1 MIVKQSHVTMTSE
14 HHKES
19 SVTVVAEGGLTIEEA
34 KAKAFASEMD
44 ISLLDI
50 LGPDYQGRAGAGAI
64 QSSLSA
70 EERLDQAVQ
79 AQRKLFASL
88 IDALFSK
95 VGRKSSLL
103 TDMSAANNAA
113 SPADSTL
120 VMNADGVTTAGQT
133 GEVVA
138 NQPGG
143 LIPVMPTINV
153 KVDVSMTET
162 IEEYE
167 CSSFSACGVVK
178 TADGREIDMN
188 LNVSM
193 ERSYKATR
201 EYSETM
207 EYTFTD
213 PLVLHFEGHSSE
225 LSEESYDFD
234 LNMDGEDDSLKFI
247 EGVSAFL
254 ALDRNKDGVINDG
267 SELFGAKSGNGF
279 ADLAAYDDDG
289 NGYIDEADA
298 IFSELQLWSKA
309 TDGGDIFESLTERGV
324 GAIYLGASETPFD
337 IKNSSNE
344 MQGRVVAS
352 GFFLK
357 ESGEVGTVQQID
369 MVS

>member
-1 MIVKQSHVTMTSE
+1 MIVKQSHISMTSE

-19 SVTVVAEGGLTIEEA
+19 SVSVVAEGGMTLEEA
-34 KAKAFASEMD
+34 KAKVFASEMS

-50 LGPDYQGRAGAGAI
+50 LEPRYGDGSESMGVRGP
-64 QSSLSA
+64 LNA

-79 AQRKLFASL
+79 AQRKLFSSL

-95 VGRKSSLL
+95 TGRESNPLM
-103 TDMSAANNAA
+103 DVPAANGAAA
-113 SPADSTL
+113 SADSTL
-120 VMNADGVTTAGQT
+120 VMNADGVTTGDAGR
-133 GEVVA
+133 A
-138 NQPGG
+138 DDAASNK
-143 LIPVMPTINV
+143 PVFGFPVINV
-153 KVDVSMTET
+153 KVDIKMTET

-188 LNVSM
+188 LNMSM

-201 EYSETM
+201 EYTETM

-213 PLVLHFEGHSSE
+213 PLVLHFDGHSSE

-234 LNMDGEDDSLKFI
+234 LNMDGEADSLKFI

-254 ALDRNKDGVINDG
+254 ALDRNNDGAINDG

-298 IFSELQLWSKA
+298 IFSELKLWSKA
-309 TDGGDIFESLTERGV
+309 TDGGDVLESLTERGV
-324 GAIYLGASETPFD
+324 GAIYLGSSETPFD
-337 IKNSSNE
+337 IKDKQNE

-369 MVS
+369 MIS

>member
-1 MIVKQSHVTMTSE
+1 MIVKQSHISMTSE

-19 SVTVVAEGGLTIEEA
+19 SISVVAEGGMTLEEA
-34 KAKAFASEMD
+34 KAKVFASEMS

-50 LGPDYQGRAGAGAI
+50 LEPRYEGGPESMGFRGP
-64 QSSLSA
+64 LSA

-88 IDALFSK
+88 VDALFSK
-95 VGRKSSLL
+95 TGRKSNPL
-103 TDMSAANNAA
+103 TDVPAANNAA
-113 SPADSTL
+113 STAGSTL
-120 VMNADGVTTAGQT
+120 VMNAEGVTTAGRA
-133 GEVVA
+133 GEVLA
-138 NQPGG
+138 NLPGG
-143 LIPVMPTINV
+143 PVFERPVINV
-153 KVDVSMTET
+153 KVDIKMTET

-188 LNVSM
+188 LNMSM

-201 EYSETM
+201 EYTETM

-213 PLVLHFEGHSSE
+213 PLVLHFDGHSSE
-225 LSEESYDFD
+225 LSEENYDFD
-234 LNMDGEDDSLKFI
+234 LNMDGEADSLKFV

-254 ALDRNKDGVINDG
+254 ALDRNNDGAINDG

-298 IFSELQLWSKA
+298 IFSELKLWSKA
-309 TDGGDIFESLTERGV
+309 TDGSDILESLTDRGV
-324 GAIYLGASETPFD
+324 GAIYLGSSETPFD
-337 IKNSSNE
+337 IKDKQNE

>member
-19 SVTVVAEGGLTIEEA
+19 SVSVVTEGGLTIEEA

-44 ISLLDI
+44 LSLLDI
-50 LGPDYQGRAGAGAI
+50 LGPDYHGTVTAGELHGP
-64 QSSLSA
+64 LSA
-70 EERLDQAVQ
+70 QERLDQATQ

-88 IDALFSK
+88 VDALFSK
-95 VGRKSSLL
+95 VGRKSNLL
-103 TDMSAANNAA
+103 ADMPVANSAAQV
-113 SPADSTL
+113 ADSAL
-120 VMNADGVTTAGQT
+120 VMDAGGVTTTKDAT
-133 GEVVA
+133 TM
-138 NQPGG
+138 NMPGK
-143 LIPVMPTINV
+143 PVLELPVIKV

-178 TADGREIDMN
+178 TADGREIDLN
-188 LNVSM
+188 LSMSM

-201 EYSETM
+201 EYSESM

-213 PLVLHFEGHSSE
+213 PLVLHFDGHSTE
-225 LSEESYDFD
+225 LSEETYDFD
-234 LNMDGEDDSLKFI
+234 LNLDGEDDSLRFI

-254 ALDRNKDGVINDG
+254 ALDRNNDGVINDG

-298 IFSELQLWSKA
+298 IFSELKLWSKA
-309 TDGGDIFESLTERGV
+309 TGGDDVLETLADRDV

-337 IKNSSNE
+337 IKNSNNE

>member
-19 SVTVVAEGGLTIEEA
+19 SVSVVAEGGLTLEEA
-34 KAKAFASEMD
+34 KAKVFASEMD

-50 LGPDYQGRAGAGAI
+50 LGPDYQGGTGAGAI
-64 QSSLSA
+64 HGALSA

-95 VGRKSSLL
+95 TGRKSNLL
-103 TDMSAANNAA
+103 TDVPANNAA
-113 SPADSTL
+113 SAADSTL
-120 VMNADGVTTAGQT
+120 VMNADGVTTAGRA
-133 GEVVA
+133 GEVLA
-138 NQPGG
+138 NPPGG
-143 LIPVMPTINV
+143 PVFERPVINV
-153 KVDVSMTET
+153 KVDIKMTET

-188 LNVSM
+188 LNMSM

-213 PLVLHFEGHSSE
+213 PLVLHFDGHSSE

-234 LNMDGEDDSLKFI
+234 LNMDGEADSLKFI

-254 ALDRNKDGVINDG
+254 ALDRNNDGAINDG

-289 NGYIDEADA
+289 NGYLDEADA
-298 IFSELQLWSKA
+298 IFSELKLWSKA
-309 TDGGDIFESLTERGV
+309 TDGSDILESLTERGV
-324 GAIYLGASETPFD
+324 GAIYLGSSETPFD
-337 IKNSSNE
+337 IKDKQNE